1 MRVHLAS
8 GLVLFLAIQLVAAP
22 ATRKTSTQPSGETDG
37 SGPRAALLLMDKV
50 TIPGKPE
57 TALPFYH
64 TTATRE
70 RVFANHL
77 AEMDSALASLH
88 KAATAKFGRDAADA
102 LVKIVNGT
110 TVADINAARITVDAS
125 NAQVWFKDSSGP
137 TEMVRVGDEWKI
149 SVKQWVR
156 GVQNLPSLRRS
167 LAKLATRV
175 NDVAKGIEG
184 GRHTSKDATEKELRK
199 AKDEAFPKAAAA
211 PDEDDG

>member
-1 MRVHLAS
+1 MRVYLALTFS
-8 GLVLFLAIQLVAAP
+8 LLLTTNLVAAP
-22 ATRKTSTQPSGETDG
+22 TTKKTSTQPSGETDG

-88 KAATAKFGRDAADA
+88 KAATAKFGRDAADN
-102 LVKIVNGT
+102 LIKIVNGT
-110 TVADINAARITVDAS
+110 TVADINAARITVDGS
-125 NAQVWFKDSSGP
+125 SAQVWFKDSSGP

-156 GVQNLPSLRRS
+156 GVQNLPSLRSS

-184 GRHTSKDATEKELRK
+184 GRHTSKEAAETDLRK

-211 PDEDDG
+211 AGEDDE